1 MLSFFT
7 EVAEVGYAEIMFQL
21 RIAWLAHKR
30 LPQPIRDLFDGRAR
44 LTSIERGVLEALIV
58 EELHKRKHTSGIPP
72 PLTSLFSLAPVLRG
86 EGQGEGLTELALNH
100 VA

>member
-1 MLSFFT
+1 MLSYFT

-21 RIAWLAHKR
+21 RIAWLTPKR
-30 LPQPIRDLFDGRAR
+30 LPQPIRDLFIDRAR
-44 LTSIERGVLEALIV
+44 LTSIECGVLEAFID

-72 PLTSLFSLAPVLRG
+72 PSTSLFSLAPVLRG
-86 EGQGEGLTELALNH
+86 EGQGERLTELKLSH

>member
-21 RIAWLAHKR
+21 RIAWLTPKR
-30 LPQPIRDLFDGRAR
+30 LPQPVRDLFIDRVR
-44 LTSIERGVLEALIV
+44 LTSIECGVLEAFID

-72 PLTSLFSLAPVLRG
+72 PVAEQLSTL
-86 EGQGEGLTELALNH
+86 ELNH